1 MTLPWFR
8 ARQATPK
15 AIERPAP
22 QSFVRSASTTLDATG
37 QGFVTIVCPNNVMWE
52 VGSSSVFTNIGAALL
67 QTTPAQP
74 AVSVYQDSTP
84 NNLAFIEGTN
94 SGDRDSSD
102 TTYRLL
108 PGQPITAQWVTPTI
122 AASDH
127 AGLLATFVI
136 RGLQTQVVPG

>member
-1 MTLPWFR
+1 VTFPWM
-8 ARQATPK
+8 RQATPK
-15 AIERPAP
+15 RIERPAP
-22 QSFVRSASTTLDATG
+22 QSFVRSVSTTLDASG
-37 QGFVTIVCPNNVMWE
+37 NGFATLVCPNNVMWE
-52 VGSSSVFTNIGAALL
+52 VGSSSVFTNISATVL
-67 QTTPAQP
+67 QTTTQP

-108 PGQPITAQWVTPTI
+108 PGQSLTAQWVTPTVS
-122 AASDH
+122 ASDH